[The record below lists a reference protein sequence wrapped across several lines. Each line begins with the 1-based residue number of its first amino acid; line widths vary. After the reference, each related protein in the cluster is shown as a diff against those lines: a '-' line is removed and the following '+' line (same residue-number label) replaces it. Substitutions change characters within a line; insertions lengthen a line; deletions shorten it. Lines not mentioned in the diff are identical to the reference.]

1 MSKTVPLYALDKVKT
16 SLAIPVDVI
25 IKITKR
31 AEERGVTVAQYINAM
46 LVAHTHD
53 DAWTLGDEKKRQQMI
68 KANMRKREALKAKA
82 KKRTEANK
90 NAH

>member
-1 MSKTVPLYALDKVKT
+1 MAKIVPMYALDKVKT
-16 SLAIPVDVI
+16 SLAIPADVI

-53 DAWTLGDEKKRQQMI
+53 DAWTIKDEKRRQEI
-68 KANMRKREALKAKA
+68 IRENMRKRKSLVARAKSA
-82 KKRTEANK
+82 KKGA
-90 NAH
+90 A